1 METLEKASSTVS
13 IQPMLTP
20 KRLTAWSL
28 LAITLILNVALGT
41 LDAQESPPA
50 PQDSPLENA
59 TETAQ
64 APSSESDPA
73 PSAASSTAPNS
84 EGGPDWMERVDGFF
98 GKWIV
103 SPLYK
108 VLFFDFWTDYW
119 IPAGAP
125 EDVTCPNDACGHTH
139 RVAEIYPGS
148 TPPVAIPC
156 PDCGTRIPTGAKVP
170 LVVLWLFLGAIFF
183 TVRMGFINIR
193 GFRHAIQVT
202 RGDYD
207 KPGEEGEVSHFQ
219 ALASAL
225 SATVGLGNIA
235 GVAIAVSIGG
245 PGAVFWL
252 IVAGLLGMSTKFS
265 ECTLG
270 QLYRKVDP
278 DGTVSGGPMH
288 YLRDGLSEIGLRPLG
303 AVLATI
309 FAVVCM
315 GGSFGGGNVF
325 QVGQSL
331 EMLRSQVT
339 FLDQYPWVYGIILVI
354 LVGVVIIGGIRRI
367 ASTAEKIVPAM
378 CGLYVLAS
386 LYILAVN
393 YSAIVPAMVTIVT
406 SAFSPGAAYG
416 GFVGVMITGI
426 RRAAFSNEAGLG
438 SASIAHAAAKTDEP
452 VSEGIVALL
461 EPFIDTVIVCTM
473 TGLVIV
479 ITGVYDKAAHPEC
492 VEFIDSG
499 KGAPL
504 TAAAFSTAIDWFP
517 WILTI
522 AVCLFAYSTLISW
535 SYYGERCW
543 SHLFGHKTALIYKL
557 IFLGFVFLGSI
568 VKAQNIIDFADLMIL
583 SMAFPNILGVALLS
597 GKIRRALDD
606 YWKRLKSGEI
616 KTAAEWELQEGT
628 ES

>member
-1 METLEKASSTVS
+1 
-13 IQPMLTP
+13 
-20 KRLTAWSL
+20 
-28 LAITLILNVALGT
+28 
-41 LDAQESPPA
+41 
-50 PQDSPLENA
+50 
-59 TETAQ
+59 
-64 APSSESDPA
+64 
-73 PSAASSTAPNS
+73 
-84 EGGPDWMERVDGFF
+84 
-98 GKWIV
+98 
-103 SPLYK
+103 
-108 VLFFDFWTDYW
+108 
-119 IPAGAP
+119 
-125 EDVTCPNDACGHTH
+125 
-139 RVAEIYPGS
+139 
-148 TPPVAIPC
+148 
-156 PDCGTRIPTGAKVP
+156 
-170 LVVLWLFLGAIFF
+170 
-183 TVRMGFINIR
+183 
-193 GFRHAIQVT
+193 
-202 RGDYD
+202 
-207 KPGEEGEVSHFQ
+207 
-219 ALASAL
+219 
-225 SATVGLGNIA
+225 
-235 GVAIAVSIGG
+235 VAIAISLGG

-252 IVAGLLGMSTKFS
+252 IVAGVLGMSTKFS

-270 QLYRKVDP
+270 QIYRKVDP

-288 YLRDGLSEIGLRPLG
+288 YLRDGLTELGLKPLG
-303 AVLATI
+303 IVLATI

-331 EMLRSQVT
+331 EMLRSQVK
-339 FLDQYPWVYGIILVI
+339 FVDDYPWIYGLVLVV

-367 ASTAEKIVPAM
+367 ASTAEKVVPAM
-378 CGLYVLAS
+378 CGLYMLAS

-393 YSAIVPAMVTIVT
+393 YNEIAPALLNIVA
-406 SAFSPGAAYG
+406 SAFSPKAAYG
-416 GFVGVMITGI
+416 GFVGVMMTGI

-479 ITGVYDKAAHPEC
+479 VTGVYDTTAHPEC
-492 VEFIDSG
+492 AEFIASG

-504 TAAAFSTAIDWFP
+504 TAAAFSTAIGWFP
-517 WILTI
+517 WVLTV

-543 SHLFGHKTALIYKL
+543 SHLFGHKTALAYKI
-557 IFLGFVFLGSI
+557 IFLSFVFLGSI

-606 YWKRLKSGEI
+606 YWTRLNSGEI
-616 KTAAEWELQEGT
+616 KTAVELEMQEGT